1 MINEKALQIVNELSL
16 LQELYQEIYLNSDYA
31 FDVLEKYEDDNKY
44 LIATNYLSMAYNSYL
59 QAIIYISNNNM
70 QRNDLEEFL
79 SDFKKFK
86 SEFDQVIV
94 KKDKNTSWLFSTKNS
109 LDEGYKYVMNY
120 TKDVIQM
127 QMEVK

>member
-16 LQELYQEIYLNSDYA
+16 LQELYQDIYLNSDNAY
-31 FDVLEKYEDDNKY
+31 DILEKYDGDNKY
-44 LIATNYLSMAYNSYL
+44 LIATNYLSMAHNSYL
-59 QAIIYISNNNM
+59 QAIIYISNNSM

-86 SEFDQVIV
+86 FEFDQVTV

-127 QMEVK
+127 QMEIK